1 MYPSSWLTYFFQPQ
15 NMSRIRPMASAS
27 HVSSRGKAFSSSCVT
42 ARALRFLKRCNAN
55 KPWPQASWAVTVHLV
70 TDWKWWIQTMQPC
83 IIFYYVYIYICKCG
97 ISMCF
102 IYFAYQHAQ
111 CLIIQLDITILSPLY
126 PLNPI
131 IYMCWCWKRWTPP
144 YLHHSMYIYIIYIYI
159 YIPLYPI
166 EHIPHTVV
174 LVKL

>member
-1 MYPSSWLTYFFQPQ
+1 M
-15 NMSRIRPMASAS
+15 
-27 HVSSRGKAFSSSCVT
+27 H
-42 ARALRFLKRCNAN
+42 
-55 KPWPQASWAVTVHLV
+55 HLLL
-70 TDWKWWIQTMQPC
+70 C
-83 IIFYYVYIYICKCG
+83 VYIYICKCG

-144 YLHHSMYIYIIYIYI
+144 YLHHSMYIYNIYIYSI
-159 YIPLYPI
+159 ISHWTYTPYCSVSKTIVNHPQLTIRIGGIFHRIMGGLWHCSIRGWWHYLLKIWVGYPFTNLVGWNDLPLWKIWRIVSWGDEIPNWMEP
-166 EHIPHTVV
+166 
-174 LVKL
+174 